1 LNQIIQ
7 TASWGH
13 IDNKTKH
20 TFTSIKS
27 LVVGGDEYP
36 YWKGKCMIDVEYST
50 GGITLGGDG
59 RFCVRLAATSSLMV
73 DPANFA
79 ALLVLEVVAGLLLP

>member
-1 LNQIIQ
+1 
-7 TASWGH
+7 
-13 IDNKTKH
+13 
-20 TFTSIKS
+20 
-27 LVVGGDEYP
+27 
-36 YWKGKCMIDVEYST
+36 MIDVEYST